1 MQRRRAVRAAGLGVV
16 GALALA
22 GCASEPQSVGEAW
35 HQART
40 QLDEAETV
48 RLETAYTTGRQ
59 GPQSVRWDIAGRL
72 DGGDAES
79 KGVMQVGRDSHITM
93 ESRQV
98 GEDVFVRVD
107 VDGSDVPDDVQ
118 MMYSDPQWRRVSAG
132 EGQEPPLKSL
142 LDQVGLPAADAL
154 DGAQVRAEE
163 VDWDGGTAYRYAVPE
178 EVADAAM
185 AEGDATRVH
194 SFTVDDDG
202 ELVALTVDDGR
213 ATQQYAL
220 SDWNQIEP
228 AEAPEE
234 VAE

>member
-1 MQRRRAVRAAGLGVV
+1 MG
-16 GALALA
+16 
-22 GCASEPQSVGEAW
+22 
-35 HQART
+35 
-40 QLDEAETV
+40 
-48 RLETAYTTGRQ
+48 
-59 GPQSVRWDIAGRL
+59 
-72 DGGDAES
+72 
-79 KGVMQVGRDSHITM
+79 
-93 ESRQV
+93 
-98 GEDVFVRVD
+98 F
-107 VDGSDVPDDVQ
+107 
-118 MMYSDPQWRRVSAG
+118 
-132 EGQEPPLKSL
+132 
-142 LDQVGLPAADAL
+142 PAADAL
-154 DGAQVRAEE
+154 DGAEVRAEE

-185 AEGDATRVH
+185 ADGDATRVH

>member
-1 MQRRRAVRAAGLGVV
+1 MRERAV
-16 GALALA
+16 
-22 GCASEPQSVGEAW
+22 
-35 HQART
+35 H
-40 QLDEAETV
+40 AE
-48 RLETAYTTGRQ
+48 
-59 GPQSVRWDIAGRL
+59 
-72 DGGDAES
+72 
-79 KGVMQVGRDSHITM
+79 
-93 ESRQV
+93 
-98 GEDVFVRVD
+98 
-107 VDGSDVPDDVQ
+107 
-118 MMYSDPQWRRVSAG
+118 
-132 EGQEPPLKSL
+132 
-142 LDQVGLPAADAL
+142 
-154 DGAQVRAEE
+154 VRAEE

>member
-22 GCASEPQSVGEAW
+22 GCASEPQSAGEAW

-142 LDQVGLPAADAL
+142 LDQVGFPAAGL
-154 DGAQVRAEE
+154 
-163 VDWDGGTAYRYAVPE
+163 P
-178 EVADAAM
+178 
-185 AEGDATRVH
+185 
-194 SFTVDDDG
+194 
-202 ELVALTVDDGR
+202 
-213 ATQQYAL
+213 
-220 SDWNQIEP
+220 
-228 AEAPEE
+228 
-234 VAE
+234 